1 MTVHVSGLDEGAPIF
16 DEGLA
21 PAKLLELLPGD
32 DEAADPP
39 EFPGGDPVATPD
51 EDPTPLS
58 EDICNCFFLAS
69 SRSACMLDDGPRAVD
84 PKGELLP
91 VALDSMGSDIRPSPP
106 APGGV
111 GEVRA
116 VIE

>member
-58 EDICNCFFLAS
+58 EDICNCFFLACKRKLKLRLVYHVPVQTS
-69 SRSACMLDDGPRAVD
+69 D
-84 PKGELLP
+84 PL
-91 VALDSMGSDIRPSPP
+91 
-106 APGGV
+106 
-111 GEVRA
+111 
-116 VIE
+116 

>member
-1 MTVHVSGLDEGAPIF
+1 MTVYVRRLDEGAPIF
-16 DEGLA
+16 DEGFA

-58 EDICNCFFLAS
+58 EDICNCFFLACKRKLKLRLGCHVS
-69 SRSACMLDDGPRAVD
+69 VQTLDP
-84 PKGELLP
+84 L
-91 VALDSMGSDIRPSPP
+91 
-106 APGGV
+106 
-111 GEVRA
+111 
-116 VIE
+116 

>member
-58 EDICNCFFLAS
+58 EDICNCFSVIFLILLNVKITNL
-69 SRSACMLDDGPRAVD
+69 CLD
-84 PKGELLP
+84 
-91 VALDSMGSDIRPSPP
+91 IP
-106 APGGV
+106 A
-111 GEVRA
+111 
-116 VIE
+116 

>member
-58 EDICNCFFLAS
+58 EDICNCFFLACKKKAQIEIGLS
-69 SRSACMLDDGPRAVD
+69 CSCSNF
-84 PKGELLP
+84 
-91 VALDSMGSDIRPSPP
+91 RPSVTRQLWDPDLNC
-106 APGGV
+106 GN
-111 GEVRA
+111 RS
-116 VIE
+116 